1 VSHRCVLLSEPD
13 CAFDAAKTQSRQ
25 VKSKDEIYQPI
36 MIIGCAIENAMRR
49 AIPHKRTKFEIMA
62 QPSDIALTAMTLTLL

>member
-1 VSHRCVLLSEPD
+1 
-13 CAFDAAKTQSRQ
+13 
-25 VKSKDEIYQPI
+25 

-62 QPSDIALTAMTLTLL
+62 QPSDIALTTMTLILL